1 MIDPVLIK
9 TYNEVKKVGGCMKK
23 RFNIKRFIML
33 MIIISIFG
41 LMLYHVISTR
51 NQLFLMKQD
60 LTDIQ
65 NGVITIDEA
74 THIPEGFAYTT
85 PESVHIE
92 SAYLWAIPYVI
103 TDVVLGALYIV
114 MYKT

>member
-1 MIDPVLIK
+1 
-9 TYNEVKKVGGCMKK
+9 MKK
-23 RFNIKRFIML
+23 RFNIKR
-33 MIIISIFG
+33 MILLIAIISIFG
-41 LMLYHVISTR
+41 VMLYHVISTR
-51 NQLFLMKQD
+51 NQLILMKQD

-74 THIPEGFAYTT
+74 THIPEGFAYAT
-85 PESVHIE
+85 PESIHIE

>member
-1 MIDPVLIK
+1 
-9 TYNEVKKVGGCMKK
+9 MKK
-23 RFNIKRFIML
+23 RFNIKR
-33 MIIISIFG
+33 MILLIAIISIFG
-41 LMLYHVISTR
+41 VMLYHVISTR
-51 NQLFLMKQD
+51 NQLILMKQD

-92 SAYLWAIPYVI
+92 STYLWAIPYVI
-103 TDVVLGALYIV
+103 TEVVLGALYIV

>member
-1 MIDPVLIK
+1 MIDHPFLK
-9 TYNEVKKVGGCMKK
+9 SYNEVKKAGGCMKK
-23 RFNIKRFIML
+23 SFNIKRILML
-33 MIIISIFG
+33 IIIISIFG
-41 LMLYHVISTR
+41 VMLFHVISTR
-51 NQLFLMKQD
+51 NQLILMKQD

>member
-1 MIDPVLIK
+1 
-9 TYNEVKKVGGCMKK
+9 MKK
-23 RFNIKRFIML
+23 RFNIKK
-33 MIIISIFG
+33 MILLIAILSILG
-41 LMLYHVISTR
+41 VMLYHVISTR
-51 NQLFLMKQD
+51 NQLILMKQD

-103 TDVVLGALYIV
+103 TEVVLGALYIV